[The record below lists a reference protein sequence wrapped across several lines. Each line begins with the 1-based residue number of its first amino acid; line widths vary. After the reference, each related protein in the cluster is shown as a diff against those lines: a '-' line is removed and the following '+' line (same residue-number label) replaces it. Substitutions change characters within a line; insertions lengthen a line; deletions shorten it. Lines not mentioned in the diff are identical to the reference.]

1 MSDSNWRTFLANA
14 RKNLDVGALLLACG
28 LIDGSENTAVCNPMQ
43 SGPQEKRPRE
53 EHRGAGGSGGIEKEK
68 ISCRYLLQFGNCKNP
83 RCPFEHDESAMPNS
97 KRQKSVPE
105 KEKEKGNSSKKKKYE
120 FKMGSCTHCWMPKD
134 NPDFKSSHGNGDKY
148 GKEACPYGAEPIG
161 CKKEKNEKN
170 QQALLRS
177 AP

>member
-53 EHRGAGGSGGIEKEK
+53 EYPREEHRGAGGSGGTEKEK
-68 ISCRYLLQFGNCKNP
+68 ILCSYLLQFGNCKNP

-97 KRQKSVPE
+97 KRQQLVLAGTSVPE

-120 FKMGSCTHCWMPKD
+120 FKMGGCTHCWMPKD

-148 GKEACPYGAEPIG
+148 GKEACPYSAEPQG
-161 CKKEKNEKN
+161 CKKEKN
-170 QQALLRS
+170 
-177 AP
+177 